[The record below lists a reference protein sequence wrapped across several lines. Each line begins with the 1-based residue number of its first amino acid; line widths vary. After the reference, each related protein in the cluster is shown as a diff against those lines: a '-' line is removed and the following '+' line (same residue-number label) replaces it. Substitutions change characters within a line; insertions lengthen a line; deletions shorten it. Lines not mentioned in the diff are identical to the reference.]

1 MASSDGNL
9 LSYSLGISDVDLT
22 VQNDYD
28 GDGKTDVA
36 VWRRT
41 NGTFCIL
48 RSSDAGTTSVQ
59 WGKDGDYPIAV
70 YDTH

>member
-1 MASSDGNL
+1 M
-9 LSYSLGISDVDLT
+9 T

-36 VWRRT
+36 VWNPL
-41 NGTFCIL
+41 NGFYYIA
-48 RSSDAGTTSVQ
+48 RSSTNFTSVTTASFGQ
-59 WGKDGDYPIAV
+59 NGDYPIAN